1 MTKKP
6 NCRRAAA
13 AMLAAIERGKTM
25 DEAADR
31 LSDLSPP
38 DRRLAK
44 AMVMFALRR
53 RGDITAILAKYIKRN
68 IPGRPHLARALLH
81 IGAAQIFIDGYSRP
95 CRRGRNR

>member
-25 DEAADR
+25 DEAVDR

-44 AMVMFALRR
+44 AMVMFAY
-53 RGDITAILAKYIKRN
+53 GDAATLPPSWQNILNATFPDAPIW
-68 IPGRPHLARALLH
+68 RA
-81 IGAAQIFIDGYSRP
+81 P
-95 CRRGRNR
+95 C